1 MQPKRDVS
9 IDLLRIFCC
18 FLVVGIHVSPLYDS
32 FINFDV
38 PDAQKIVALLIQ
50 GLVRAGLPVFFLLSG
65 YYLLNANI
73 TSLKSFY
80 KRRLASILIP
90 FIIYSLIHY
99 EIFSLLNGLRDPAI
113 LIGGYFKGLL
123 NSTGISVHFWFVYT
137 IVGIYLIAPF
147 INRILAAM
155 PQKYT
160 FPAIVILLAIMMYNV
175 YFRALIP
182 GFAIPYPGDWLSY
195 FIIGGLLNRLPT
207 VKLSTSL
214 LLVAVGYI
222 STCVITYYQLRVK
235 GIINFYAFDAGFN
248 MLIFTCGLTLLFRG
262 LHVQVN
268 ERTAKTIAWVS
279 SQTYGIYLIHA
290 IVLYAVVTHYDNSWY
305 ASAVAQYTLGMTLF
319 VFVVSLLLTY
329 AIDSVLTNRLVRAF
343 K

>member
-9 IDLLRIFCC
+9 IDLLRILCC

-38 PDAQKIVALLIQ
+38 SDTQKNVALLIQ
-50 GLVRAGLPVFFLLSG
+50 ALVRAGLPVFFLLSG

-73 TSLKSFY
+73 TSLKIFY

-99 EIFSLLNGLRDPAI
+99 EVFSLLNGLEGI
-113 LIGGYFKGLL
+113 EGLIGGYFKGLL
-123 NSTGISVHFWFVYT
+123 NATGISIHFWFVYT
-137 IVGIYLIAPF
+137 IIGIYLVAPF
-147 INRILAAM
+147 INRMLVAM

-160 FPAIVILLAIMMYNV
+160 LLAIVILVAIMVYNV

-182 GFAIPYPGDWLSY
+182 GFSIPYLGDWLSY

-207 VKLSTSL
+207 VKLSTAL
-214 LLVAVGYI
+214 LLAGVGYI
-222 STCVITYYQLRVK
+222 STCVLTYYQFRLK
-235 GIINFYAFDAGFN
+235 NGINFYPFDAGLN
-248 MLIFTCGLTLLFRG
+248 MLVFTCGLTLLFRG
-262 LHVQVN
+262 LHIEVS
-268 ERTAKTIAWVS
+268 ERAAKIITWVAA
-279 SQTYGIYLIHA
+279 QTYGIYLIHS
-290 IVLYAVVTHYDNSWY
+290 IVLYVTSRHYDNSWY
-305 ASAVAQYTLGMTLF
+305 VSAVAQYTLGMTLF
-319 VFVVSLLLTY
+319 IFMVSLLLTY
-329 AIDSVLTNRLVRAF
+329 AIDSALTNRLVRAF